1 MKTGYYL
8 ELLAPETMKLLRSAI
23 IKINKDENGEN
34 VLPLEITEVILIDF
48 KIVNNNY

>member
-8 ELLAPETMKLLRSAI
+8 ELLAPETMKLLGSAI

-34 VLPLEITEVILIDF
+34 VLPSEITEVTLIDF
-48 KIVNNNY
+48 KTVNNDY